1 MPDAAPLPAAPAP
14 AAVLLLTS
22 AATVSFG
29 TCQVCLAREAGQL
42 IGGVPW
48 CGGCRERYHTERPDG
63 IGA

>member
-14 AAVLLLTS
+14 AAVLLL
-22 AATVSFG
+22 AAGTLSFG
-29 TCQVCLAREAGQL
+29 TCQVCLAREASQL

-48 CGGCRERYHTERPDG
+48 CGGCREHYHAERPDG